1 MNTKLIDSLFQV
13 IQCLPKEERQLLEKK
28 LFFESSDPTIKEII
42 KLAEN
47 SPSFDFL
54 NDEPDIYSLEDGEPI

>member
-1 MNTKLIDSLFQV
+1 MNTSLIESLFQV

-28 LFFESSDPTIKEII
+28 LFFESSDPTIQEIM

-47 SPSFDFL
+47 SGSFAFL
-54 NDEPDIYSLEDGEPI
+54 NDEPDLYSLEDGEPI